1 MENRVGLRLFH
12 RNSADEPIALPN
24 LSAQALIQ
32 LLSGCYCL
40 RVADRFNDLDGL
52 ASARAIQAEYKVTPH
67 TEPPGYRCKLCSRIT
82 HWEFTWIGPE
92 KKGGPRFANGPP
104 FSVSSAHNRG
114 RCA

>member
-1 MENRVGLRLFH
+1 MGLRLFH

-52 ASARAIQAEYKVTPH
+52 DSARAIQAEHTVTSH
-67 TEPPGYRCKLCSRIT
+67 TEPPRVQVQVMLAYNPLGI
-82 HWEFTWIGPE
+82 HMDQAGE
-92 KKGGPRFANGPP
+92 K
-104 FSVSSAHNRG
+104 G
-114 RCA
+114 RSPLRERTALLGILRT